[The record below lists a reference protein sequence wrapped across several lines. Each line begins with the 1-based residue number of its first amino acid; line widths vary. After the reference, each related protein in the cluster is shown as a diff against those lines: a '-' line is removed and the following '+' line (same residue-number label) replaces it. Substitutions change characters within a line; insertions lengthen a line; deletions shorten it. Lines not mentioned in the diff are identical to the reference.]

1 MKITVCVGS
10 SCHIKGSH
18 DILMRIQ
25 ELIKEH
31 KLEKK
36 VELCASFCLG
46 QCARGVSMKVDDE
59 LILDASKDNI
69 DAIFEE
75 KVLKALGE

>member
-18 DILMRIQ
+18 DILTRIQ
-25 ELIKEH
+25 ELIKIH
-31 KLEKK
+31 KLEKT
-36 VELCASFCLG
+36 VELAASFCLG
-46 QCARGVSMKVDDE
+46 QCANGVSMKIDDE
-59 LILDASKDNI
+59 LILNASRDNI

-75 KVLKALGE
+75 KVLNKLS